1 MTERRSDGVNRLFI
15 VSPSLRPSVAS
26 SRCPSV
32 DSFARRKVTSNYR
45 NYDRFFHILEVE
57 NLPDRSYS
65 EERFWFLRRPVQF
78 LADVVVLCGAFFLAY
93 LPALNI
99 QLGDFY
105 FDAAI
110 TQLPFVVLVQFSSL
124 FLVGAYS
131 IIWRYVSIED
141 IKAFLKAAL
150 ISSIILLAVRFLL
163 TFTQFDRWQVPISV
177 ILIDTALAFGG
188 LLGLR
193 ILRRFFYEISEKRSF
208 TKTKRRIKRKSA
220 LLVGAGRIGSL
231 AVKDV
236 VGRADAELD
245 IKGFVDDDR
254 RKKGGSVNGVKVL
267 GTTDDL
273 ARLVD
278 ELNVEQVVIAIDQA
292 QGKEIRRILDICREI
307 PVKARMLPSPHEIMH
322 GRVQIS
328 RVRNVEIEDLLG
340 REPVE
345 LDNENLHEFLS
356 GKTVMVTGAGGS
368 IGAELVR
375 QIAEFKPKLLVL
387 VERAEFM
394 LFQIERELSKD
405 FAETNFVPLI
415 ADVCDEPRMRE
426 IFGEYKPQVVF
437 HAAAHKH
444 VPLMETN
451 PAEAIKNN
459 VLGTKLLGELAG
471 EFKVKDF
478 VLISTDKAVNPTSVM
493 GASKRIAEIV
503 LQNLNNIYETN
514 FMAVRFGNV
523 LGSAG
528 SVVPIFREQIRKGEA
543 ITVTDKEMTRYFMT
557 IPEASALVL
566 QAGALGEGGEIFIL
580 DMGEPVK
587 ILDLAEDMIRLSGLQ
602 PYEDID
608 ITFSGIRPG
617 EKLFEELEITGENLL
632 KTKHPKIFIGK
643 IATYSGEEVGEIV
656 ENFGQA
662 VRENDKAKIRQLFNH
677 FLPEATIEEIKPPQ
691 IIETEPKE
699 KSAVALGTQQKDSLA
714 QV

>member
-1 MTERRSDGVNRLFI
+1 
-15 VSPSLRPSVAS
+15 
-26 SRCPSV
+26 
-32 DSFARRKVTSNYR
+32 
-45 NYDRFFHILEVE
+45 
-57 NLPDRSYS
+57 
-65 EERFWFLRRPVQF
+65 
-78 LADVVVLCGAFFLAY
+78 
-93 LPALNI
+93 
-99 QLGDFY
+99 
-105 FDAAI
+105 
-110 TQLPFVVLVQFSSL
+110 
-124 FLVGAYS
+124 
-131 IIWRYVSIED
+131 
-141 IKAFLKAAL
+141 
-150 ISSIILLAVRFLL
+150 
-163 TFTQFDRWQVPISV
+163 V

-193 ILRRFFYEISEKRSF
+193 ILRRFAYEFGEKRTF
-208 TKTKRRIKRKSA
+208 TKTKKRIKRKSA

-236 VGRADAELD
+236 MGRADAELD

-254 RKKGGSVNGVKVL
+254 NKKGGSVNGVKVF
-267 GTTDDL
+267 GTTNDL

-278 ELNVEQVVIAIDQA
+278 ELNIEQVVIAIDQA
-292 QGKEIRRILDICREI
+292 QGKEVRRILDVCREI

-322 GRVQIS
+322 GRVQVS
-328 RVRNVEIEDLLG
+328 RIRDVEIEDLLG

-345 LDNENLHEFLS
+345 LDDENLHEFLS
-356 GKTVMVTGAGGS
+356 DKTVLVTGAGGS
-368 IGAELVR
+368 IGSELVR
-375 QIAEFKPKLLVL
+375 QIAEFDPKLLIL
-387 VERAEFM
+387 VERAEYM
-394 LFQIERELSKD
+394 MFQIERELTKD
-405 FAETNFVPLI
+405 YEETNFLPLI

-426 IFGEYKPQVVF
+426 IFGEYEPQVVF

-444 VPLMETN
+444 VPLMEIN

-459 VLGTKLLGELAG
+459 ALGTKLLGEIAG
-471 EFKVKDF
+471 EFNVKDF

-503 LQNLNNIYETN
+503 LQNLNNIYETR

-543 ITVTDKEMTRYFMT
+543 ITVTDAEMTRYFMT

-566 QAGALGEGGEIFIL
+566 QAGALGTGGEIFIL

-587 ILDLAEDMIRLSGLQ
+587 ILDLAEDMIRLSGLE

-617 EKLFEELEITGENLL
+617 EKLFEELEITGEDLL

-656 ENFGQA
+656 SGFSQA
-662 VRENDKAKIRQLFNH
+662 VRENDKAKIRRLFNH
-677 FLPEATIEEIKPPQ
+677 FLPEAKR
-691 IIETEPKE
+691 
-699 KSAVALGTQQKDSLA
+699 GTSRIVGHQS
-714 QV
+714 